1 MDCSRIEQHLS
12 GYIESSLRVDEMNQ
26 VEEHLKSCLHCSEL
40 LNEMRSVASLCQS
53 YPTLE
58 LDPDFLERILLRTS
72 GRPRTLSFQE
82 RFQRYFWGPLLTP
95 RFAAGAVL
103 ATLFLA
109 LTLNLMMPRISTALS
124 LLSPP
129 EMLRMMDRGVQR
141 LYGEGLK
148 VYNKKNE
155 LQEDFIFFKNDTVDR
170 MRFFFERM
178 EVPVEGRKKSEEPVR
193 EKDGT
198 LKEKR
203 TQMLLWPA

>member
-1 MDCSRIEQHLS
+1 MDCSRIEQQLS
-12 GYIESSLRVDEMNQ
+12 GYMESSLHADEMNQ

-72 GRPRTLSFQE
+72 GRPRTQSFQE

-129 EMLRMMDRGVQR
+129 EMLRIIDRGVQR

-155 LQEDFIFFKNDTVDR
+155 LQEDFIFFKNDTVDK
-170 MRFFFERM
+170 MRFFFEKM